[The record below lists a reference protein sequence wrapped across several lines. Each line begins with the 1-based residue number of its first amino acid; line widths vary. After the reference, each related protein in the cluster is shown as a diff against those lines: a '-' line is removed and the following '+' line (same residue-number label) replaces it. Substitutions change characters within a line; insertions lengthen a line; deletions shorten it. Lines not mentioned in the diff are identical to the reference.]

1 MAIEQKTDAKVAYG
15 LGWFSIGLGLA
26 ELLAPRQIGQ
36 ALGLEK
42 RAGLIRFYGV
52 REIGAGLGI
61 LTQFDGMLAP
71 WIWGRVGGDAL
82 DIGTLAL
89 ALEKSNRKRG
99 GAAIA
104 LTVVAAVA
112 ALDVWCARSLSE
124 RGR

>member
-15 LGWFSIGLGLA
+15 LAWFSIGLGLA
-26 ELLAPRQIGQ
+26 EVLAPRQIGE

-42 RAGLIRFYGV
+42 RTILIRFYGV

-89 ALEKSNRKRG
+89 AVGKNNRKRG
-99 GAAIA
+99 ADVALAIVAAI
-104 LTVVAAVA
+104 A
-112 ALDVWCARSLSE
+112 ALDVWCARSLSA